1 LTVATGL
8 GLGPTEPAIKCIQ
21 LDVSTGVKRPNREAN
36 HYLSYSAGI
45 KNVWKFPSTYLYDVI
60 ADFRHNN
67 HPFIG
72 DISGSHGD
80 EYEDDCLLGCCA
92 A

>member
-8 GLGPTEPAIKCIQ
+8 GLGPTEPADKCIQ
-21 LDVSTGVKRPNREAN
+21 LDVSTGVKRPNREAT
-36 HYLSYSAGI
+36 GI
-45 KNVWKFPSTYLYDVI
+45 KNMWKFPSTYLYDVI
-60 ADFRHNN
+60 ADFRHKN